1 MSHLTN
7 HIQPN
12 EIYTI
17 KLTTGEEVVAR
28 VVNIHDDVI
37 EIQHPILTVL
47 SPQGLQMMPG
57 LFSANLDRLI
67 QLNKSNWV
75 LIAECRED
83 VRNSW
88 IQATTGIAPVTKQI
102 ITG

>member
-1 MSHLTN
+1 MHNVILG
-7 HIQPN
+7 

-17 KLTTGEEVVAR
+17 KLTTGEEIVTR
-28 VVNIHDDVI
+28 ITNMTGDTI
-37 EIQHPILTVL
+37 EILNPILTVL
-47 SPQGLQMMPG
+47 SAQGLQMMPG
-57 LFSANLDRLI
+57 LFSANLNHPVT
-67 QLNKSNWV
+67 LNKNSWV
-75 LIAECRED
+75 LMADTRED

>member
-1 MSHLTN
+1 MN
-7 HIQPN
+7 PIQDQ
-12 EIYTI
+12 IYTI
-17 KLTTGEEVVAR
+17 KLNTGEEIVTK
-28 VVNIHDDVI
+28 IL
-37 EIQHPILTVL
+37 EIQDTYMEIQNPILTVL

-57 LFSANLDRLI
+57 LFSANLDKTVRL
-67 QLNKSNWV
+67 NNSSWAM
-75 LIAECRED
+75 IAETRDD

>member
-1 MSHLTN
+1 MKTLETN
-7 HIQPN
+7 R
-12 EIYTI
+12 IYTF
-17 KLTTGEEVVAR
+17 KLTTGEEIVAKF
-28 VVNIHDDVI
+28 VSENSAEGYITI
-37 EIQHPILTVL
+37 EHPILTVI

-57 LFSANLDRLI
+57 LFSANLD
-67 QLNKSNWV
+67 QEVKLNNHSWV
-75 LIAECRED
+75 LIAETRED

>member
-1 MSHLTN
+1 MTKKLETN
-7 HIQPN
+7 T
-12 EIYTI
+12 IYTI
-17 KLTTGEEVVAR
+17 KLITGEEMVTK
-28 VVNIHDDVI
+28 ILEI
-37 EIQHPILTVL
+37 EQDHMLIEHPILTVI

-57 LFSANLDRLI
+57 LFSANQDKTVRL
-67 QLNKSNWV
+67 NNASWAM
-75 LIAECRED
+75 IAETRED

>member
-1 MSHLTN
+1 MHKVT
-7 HIQPN
+7 PG

-17 KLTTGEEVVAR
+17 KLTTGEEIVAR
-28 VVNIHDDVI
+28 IKNQDNDTI
-37 EIQHPILTVL
+37 EIENPILTVL

-57 LFSANLDRLI
+57 LFSANLNHSVS
-67 QLNKSNWV
+67 LNKNSWV
-75 LIAECRED
+75 LIAETRED

>member
-1 MSHLTN
+1 MHKIT
-7 HIQPN
+7 PG

-17 KLTTGEEVVAR
+17 KLTTGEEIVAR
-28 VVNIHDDVI
+28 IKNQDNDTI
-37 EIQHPILTVL
+37 EIENPILTVL

-57 LFSANLDRLI
+57 LFSANLNHSVS
-67 QLNKSNWV
+67 LNKNSWV
-75 LIAECRED
+75 LIAETRED

>member
-1 MSHLTN
+1 MHKVTLG
-7 HIQPN
+7 

-17 KLTTGEEVVAR
+17 KLTTGEEIVAR
-28 VVNIHDDVI
+28 IKDQVNDTI
-37 EIQHPILTVL
+37 EIENPILTVL

-57 LFSANLDRLI
+57 LFSANLNHSVS
-67 QLNKSNWV
+67 LNKHSWV
-75 LIAECRED
+75 LIAETRED

>member
-1 MSHLTN
+1 MNLELNT
-7 HIQPN
+7 
-12 EIYTI
+12 IYTF
-17 KLTTGEEVVAR
+17 KLNTGEELVAKLT
-28 VVNIHDDVI
+28 
-37 EIQHPILTVL
+37 EINQDHCIVEHPILTVI

-57 LFSANLDRLI
+57 LFSANLDKSVRL
-67 QLNKSNWV
+67 NNSSCAM
-75 LIAECRED
+75 IAETRED

>member
-1 MSHLTN
+1 MHKVTLG
-7 HIQPN
+7 

-17 KLTTGEEVVAR
+17 KLTTGEEIVAR
-28 VVNIHDDVI
+28 IKDQVNDAI
-37 EIQHPILTVL
+37 EIENPILTVL

-57 LFSANLDRLI
+57 LFSANLNHSVS
-67 QLNKSNWV
+67 LNKNSWV
-75 LIAECRED
+75 LIAETRED